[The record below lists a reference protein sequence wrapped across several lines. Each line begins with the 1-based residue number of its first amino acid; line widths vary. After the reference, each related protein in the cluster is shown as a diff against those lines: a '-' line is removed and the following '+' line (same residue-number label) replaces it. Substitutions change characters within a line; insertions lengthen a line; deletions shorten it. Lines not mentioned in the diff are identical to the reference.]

1 MGMLLLALRVT
12 SYSTMSYQ
20 SVKKCGIWIVISRK
34 PEPIFWMQDFVFGL
48 LRVKRSDKSCK
59 PLINGHGFKLK
70 YFLFTYF
77 HSMLIES
84 TSVKWEVRVWN
95 LGQIFKTQLNHCAVI
110 LCSTLS
116 LQSIFSLHSF
126 FAQTLEHVIRPQ
138 KNEKWGLEIQDRSSR
153 SDYRWLVS
161 NTVPLSLPKIYKLF
175 EPFWLLN

>member
-1 MGMLLLALRVT
+1 MVYESSYLANLNLFF
-12 SYSTMSYQ
+12 
-20 SVKKCGIWIVISRK
+20 
-34 PEPIFWMQDFVFGL
+34 E
-48 LRVKRSDKSCK
+48 CK
-59 PLINGHGFKLK
+59 FRFRIALSQEVRQVLPLINGHGFKLK